1 MNYPFFTLTQRLSLG
16 HHCKKT
22 RRLHHVAIF
31 ISANLSVE
39 ITYAYEKRAWVHMEA
54 HTLITYLP
62 QLCAVQEP
70 AK

>member
-1 MNYPFFTLTQRLSLG
+1 M
-16 HHCKKT
+16 
-22 RRLHHVAIF
+22 AIF